1 MARLTGRTAL
11 VTGSS
16 RGIGRAVALR
26 LGEQGALVAVHYT
39 SNGEAAHEVVTT
51 IEKNGGRAFAV
62 RAELGV
68 PGDVEELFSGL
79 EAGLREHT
87 GETRLDILVNNAA
100 VKVAGPPEQA
110 TAEDFDRLF
119 AVNVKAPFFTIQR
132 ALPLLPEGGRVINI
146 SSGLTR
152 LGDPTSLMYSMTKG
166 ALEQLAP
173 HLSKLLGPRGITINT
188 VLPGAT
194 RTSGPHWNDPAVVR
208 EIVQMSA
215 LKRVGEADDI
225 ADIVAFL
232 ASDEARWITGSS
244 LDATGGALVAG

>member
-1 MARLTGRTAL
+1 MARLTDRTAL

-39 SNGEAAHEVVTT
+39 SNGDAAREVVGT
-51 IEKNGGRAFAV
+51 IEKNGGQAFAV

-68 PGDVEELFSGL
+68 PGDVDELFNGL
-79 EAGLREHT
+79 EKGLLERT
-87 GETRLDILVNNAA
+87 GGSRLDILVNNAA

-110 TAEDFDRLF
+110 TGEDFDRLF
-119 AVNVKAPFFTIQR
+119 AVNVKAPFFLVQR
-132 ALPLLPEGGRVINI
+132 ALEHLPEGGRVINI

-152 LGDPTSLMYSMTKG
+152 LGDPSSVTYAMTKG

-173 HLSKLLGPRGITINT
+173 HFSKLLGPRGITINT

-208 EIVQMSA
+208 EITEMSA
-215 LKRVGEADDI
+215 LKRIGEADDV
-225 ADIVAFL
+225 ADVVAFL
-232 ASDEARWITGSS
+232 ASDEARWITGTS
-244 LDATGGALVAG
+244 LDATGGALLGA